1 MRDFSFYSNR
11 EDNDSREI
19 ESIIRQ
25 RKRKIARQQLIYTII
40 LLIIIAFICVW
51 FYRKTVYAEFDG
63 YVSLD
68 ITEFRSDEDI
78 YFLKANVRVGDL
90 VVPGDTLFSYVIA
103 ENFFNHT
110 HNDYE
115 PAIIARNRDAK
126 TQYGLAR
133 QDLDVLKVRI
143 SELER
148 QLATEDHNI
157 RFGLSDNHNKLRTE
171 QELAEAREQYKA
183 LRRKLG
189 VLWNAVSQSNQS
201 LSRLNNNGHGYLR
214 IAHMYDHE
222 LLKSLGM
229 VYYSVAVDSSIV
241 TKKYVPSNSL
251 ALRGEPIMSLQS
263 LNARDNNLVVIAY
276 VMPDDM
282 EYVNYHSKA
291 EIIVNDEISY
301 TGSVMMLG
309 ARTEE
314 IPGELRNTL
323 SRDHTAA
330 IVVFDIDPD
339 QDIPYWSLSDRVPVR
354 IRINKFKDRT
364 PIEGDYIMYNTTTG
378 VYPETLRHAQHQCIK
393 NKDWVQHQRDSIHAA
408 HDTAAVKIVRQSASK
423 PEFMK
428 QQPAEQPAAKQPVV
442 EQSAEKQQAPKPTAS
457 ASQHSG
463 DIPAGN
469 AAGPYHIIV
478 GSGKDESGA
487 NRHVA
492 ALRQRGYKNA
502 KVLSSDGQH
511 RICISSFARKSEA
524 DRAQNRLKQQKEF
537 SNSWVLYK
545 KI

>member
-1 MRDFSFYSNR
+1 MRDFSFYKP

-40 LLIIIAFICVW
+40 LLIIIALICIW
-51 FYRKTVYAEFDG
+51 LYRKTVYAEFDG
-63 YVSLD
+63 YVALD

-78 YFLKANVRVGDL
+78 YFLRANVRVGDL
-90 VVPGDTLFSYVIA
+90 VIPGDTLFSYAIA

-115 PAIIARNRDAK
+115 PAIVSRNRDAK
-126 TQYGLAR
+126 VQYGLAR
-133 QDLDVLKVRI
+133 QDLEVLKVRI

-189 VLWNAVSQSNQS
+189 VLWDALNQSNKS

-214 IAHMYDHE
+214 IAHMYDYE
-222 LLKSLGM
+222 LLKKLGM
-229 VYYSVAVDSSIV
+229 VYYSVTVDSAIV
-241 TKKYVPSNSL
+241 TQKFVPANSL

-276 VMPDDM
+276 VMPDEM
-282 EYVNYHSKA
+282 KYVNYHSKA
-291 EIIVNDEISY
+291 DIIVNDEISY
-301 TGSVMMLG
+301 TGTVMMLG

-323 SRDHTAA
+323 SRDHTAS
-330 IVVFDIDPD
+330 IVVFDIDPN
-339 QDIPYWSLSDRVPVR
+339 QNIPYWSLSDRVPVR

-364 PIEGDYIMYNTTTG
+364 PVEGDYIIYNTTTG
-378 VYPETLRHAQHQCIK
+378 VYPQTLMHAQHKCTKADHTVLVHHNDSARAVIPDSTTVKPRIQTAT
-393 NKDWVQHQRDSIHAA
+393 QPSDSIM
-408 HDTAAVKIVRQSASK
+408 
-423 PEFMK
+423 P
-428 QQPAEQPAAKQPVV
+428 
-442 EQSAEKQQAPKPTAS
+442 
-457 ASQHSG
+457 
-463 DIPAGN
+463 GN

-478 GSGKDESGA
+478 ASGQDKSGA
-487 NRHVA
+487 ERHVRM
-492 ALRQRGYKNA
+492 LRQKGYINA
-502 KVLSSDGQH
+502 KVLSSDEH
-511 RICISSFARKSEA
+511 YRVSICSYATKTEAENARDK
-524 DRAQNRLKQQKEF
+524 LIQQKVV
-537 SNSWVLYK
+537 NSAWTLYK
-545 KI
+545 RIR

>member
-1 MRDFSFYSNR
+1 MKNFSFYNNR

-40 LLIIIAFICVW
+40 LFIIIAFICLW
-51 FYRKTVYAEFDG
+51 LYRKTVYAEFDG

-68 ITEFRSDEDI
+68 ITQFRSDEDI
-78 YFLKANVRVGDL
+78 YFLNAYVRVGDL
-90 VVPGDTLFSYVIA
+90 VVPGDTLFSYAIA
-103 ENFFNHT
+103 QNFFSHT

-183 LRRKLG
+183 MRRKLG
-189 VLWNAVSQSNQS
+189 VLLNAVSQSNRS
-201 LSRLNNNGHGYLR
+201 LSKLTNNGHGYLR
-214 IAHMYDHE
+214 IAQMYDHD
-222 LLKSLGM
+222 LLKRLGQ

-241 TKKYVPSNSL
+241 TKKFVPSNSL
-251 ALRGEPIMSLQS
+251 VLRGEPIMSLQS
-263 LNARDNNLVVIAY
+263 LNARDNNVVVIAY
-276 VMPDDM
+276 VMPDQM

-291 EIIVNDEISY
+291 EIIVNDDISY
-301 TGSVMMLG
+301 IGSVMMLG

-330 IVVFDIDPD
+330 VVVFDIDPN

-354 IRINKFKDRT
+354 IRINKFKDRD
-364 PIEGDYIMYNTTTG
+364 PIEGDYIMYNTSTG
-378 VYPETLRHAQHQCIK
+378 VYPATLKHAQHQCIK
-393 NKDWVQHQRDSIHAA
+393 NKNWIKYRRGGINAA
-408 HDTAAVKIVRQSASK
+408 HDTAAAVKMVKQPASK

-428 QQPAEQPAAKQPVV
+428 RQPAEQSAAKQ
-442 EQSAEKQQAPKPTAS
+442 S
-457 ASQHSG
+457 
-463 DIPAGN
+463 AGN

-487 NRHVA
+487 KRHA
-492 ALRQRGYKNA
+492 KSLRMRGYKDA
-502 KVLSSDGQH
+502 KVLSSGDQYCV
-511 RICISSFARKSEA
+511 CISSFAKKSEA
-524 DRAQNRLKQQKEF
+524 YGAHKQLKQQKEF
-537 SNSWVLYK
+537 SKSWVLYK